1 MDTLLVLVILIFSI
15 LLFASD
21 WIRIDIVSLM
31 ILLTLGITGLVTPA
45 EAFSGFSNPA
55 VITVAAM
62 FVISAGLT
70 RTGALRPLTTR
81 LLKLSGHSEYRMI
94 LTIML
99 TSALFS
105 AFINNIGATALLM
118 PLAIEMG
125 KKSSVSPSK
134 LLIPLAFG
142 SLLGGVCTLIGTPP
156 NLLANALLLQHT
168 GESFTMFEF
177 TPLGLILLA
186 TGILYMITIGHRLL
200 PERKSGTL
208 TTAYQVKAYIAE
220 VEVLADSKVVNKTI
234 AASHLEENHDLK
246 VRAILR
252 GNQKFPFPHR
262 NRQILA
268 GDILFV
274 EGSPQSILEL
284 HHTEGLLVVPEKE
297 YPKDP
302 FREREDVLVIEASLT
317 PTSEMAGKTLRE
329 VKFAE
334 TYGLTVLAIWRSGAP
349 VVRKVDHVVLRFGD
363 VLLLQGTRE
372 HVIHMGQNHGFLL
385 LGGIETSPYRPHRGP
400 ASVAILA
407 TAILLTT
414 TGLMPIMLSA
424 TLGALALVMIRCLS
438 IKDAYASID
447 WSIILLIAGTLP
459 LGIAMEKS
467 GLAAQISSVLVSS
480 AGSLGPWPVLAL
492 LILLAMLLT
501 AIMSNAATVV
511 LLAPIAFST
520 ATSLA
525 VDPKPFFMG
534 IALAASICFI
544 SPIGHQSNALVMG
557 PGGYRFLD
565 YTRAGAGLNLVSW
578 VLATALIPLFFPF

>member
-1 MDTLLVLVILIFSI
+1 MDALLVLVILVVAV
-15 LLFASD
+15 LLFAGG
-21 WIRIDIVSLM
+21 WIRIDLVSLM
-31 ILLTLGITGLVTPA
+31 ILLTLGITGLVTPT

-70 RTGALRPLTTR
+70 QTGALRPLTAR
-81 LLKLSGHSEYRMI
+81 LLKLSGQSEGA
-94 LTIML
+94 LVLSVML

-118 PLAIEMG
+118 PLAVELG
-125 KKSSVSPSK
+125 QKKNVSPSR

-156 NLLANALLLQHT
+156 NLLANALLMQHS
-168 GESFTMFEF
+168 GLSFSMFDF
-177 TPLGLILLA
+177 TPIGIILLLA
-186 TGILYMITIGHRLL
+186 GLVYMAGYGHKLL
-200 PERKSGTL
+200 PERKSGAL
-208 TTAYQVKAYIAE
+208 TTAYQVKDYIAE
-220 VEVLADSKVVNKTI
+220 VEVLSDSRAAGKTI
-234 AASHLEENHDLK
+234 AASRLEENHDLK

-252 GNQKFPFPHR
+252 GRKKYPFPHR
-262 NRQILA
+262 NRKILV
-268 GDILFV
+268 GDILFI
-274 EGSPQSILEL
+274 EGNPKSILDL
-284 HHTEGLLVVPEKE
+284 YRTERLQVVPEKE

-329 VKFAE
+329 VKFAD

-372 HVIHMGQNHGFLL
+372 HVVHLGQSHGFLL
-385 LGGIETSPYRPHRGP
+385 LGDIETSPYRPHRGP
-400 ASVAILA
+400 ASIAILGA
-407 TAILLTT
+407 AILLATS
-414 TGLMPIMLSA
+414 GVMPIMLSA
-424 TLGALALVMIRCLS
+424 TLGALLLVMIRCLS
-438 IKDAYASID
+438 IKEAYESID

-459 LGIAMEKS
+459 LGIAMENS
-467 GLAAQISSVLVSS
+467 GLAAQMASLLIDA
-480 AGSLGPWPVLAL
+480 AGNLGPWPVLSL
-492 LILLAMLLT
+492 LVFLTMLLT
-501 AIMSNAATVV
+501 AVMSNAATVV

-520 ATSLA
+520 ASTLS
-525 VDPKPFFMG
+525 VSPKPFFMG

-557 PGGYRFLD
+557 PGGYRFFD
-565 YTRAGAGLNLVSW
+565 YTRSGAYLNLICW
-578 VLATALIPLFFPF
+578 ALASLLVPLFFPF

>member
-1 MDTLLVLVILIFSI
+1 MDALLVLAILILAI
-15 LLFASD
+15 LLFAGN
-21 WIRIDIVSLM
+21 WIRIDLVSLM
-31 ILLTLGITGLVTPA
+31 ILLALGISGLVSPA

-70 RTGALRPLTTR
+70 HTGALRPMTTR
-81 LLKLSGHSEYRMI
+81 LLKISGQDEVRMVFT
-94 LTIML
+94 LLL
-99 TSALFS
+99 TSAFFS

-125 KKSSVSPSK
+125 QKGNVSPSK

-142 SLLGGVCTLIGTPP
+142 SLFGGICTLIGTPP

-168 GESFTMFEF
+168 GERFTMFEF
-177 TPLGLILLA
+177 TPLGVLLLVVG
-186 TGILYMITIGHRLL
+186 TLYMIGIGRRLL

-220 VEVLADSKVVNKTI
+220 VEVLPGSKVANKTI
-234 AASHLEENHDLK
+234 AASLLEENHQLAI
-246 VRAILR
+246 RAILR
-252 GNQKFPFPHR
+252 GRRKFPFPHR
-262 NRQILA
+262 NRKILE

-274 EGSPQSILEL
+274 EGSPKSILAL
-284 HHTEGLLVVPEKE
+284 HSSEGLQVVPEKE

-302 FREREDVLVIEASLT
+302 LREREDVMVIEASLT

-329 VKFAE
+329 VKFAD

-349 VVRKVDHVVLRFGD
+349 VVRKVDHVILRFGD

-372 HVIHMGQNHGFLL
+372 HVVHLGQSHGFLL
-385 LGGIETSPYRPHRGP
+385 LGDIETSPYRPHRGP
-400 ASVAILA
+400 ASIGVLAGAVLLA
-407 TAILLTT
+407 TFGIL
-414 TGLMPIMLSA
+414 PIMLSA
-424 TLGALALVMIRCLS
+424 TLGALLLVLIRCLT
-438 IKDAYASID
+438 IKEAYESID

-467 GLAAQISSVLVSS
+467 GLAAHLAEILIGF
-480 AGSLGPWPVLAL
+480 AGDFGPWTVLSL
-492 LILLAMLLT
+492 LILLTMVLT

-520 ATSLA
+520 AQHLA
-525 VDPKPFFMG
+525 VNPKPFFMG
-534 IALAASICFI
+534 IALAASMCFI
-544 SPIGHQSNALVMG
+544 SPVGHQSNALVMG
-557 PGGYRFLD
+557 PGGYRFFD
-565 YTRAGAGLNLVSW
+565 YTRVGTGLNLLCW
-578 VLATALIPLFFPF
+578 VLTSLLIPLLFPF

>member
-1 MDTLLVLVILIFSI
+1 MDALLVLIILTVAI

-21 WIRIDIVSLM
+21 WVRMDIVSLM
-31 ILLTLGITGLVTPA
+31 ILLTLGITGLVSPA

-62 FVISAGLT
+62 FIISAGLT

-81 LLKLSGHSEYRMI
+81 LLKLSEHSEPRMI

-118 PLAIEMG
+118 PMAIEMG
-125 KKSSVSPSK
+125 KKSGVSPSK

-168 GESFTMFEF
+168 GASFSMFEF
-177 TPLGLILLA
+177 TPLGVILLA
-186 TGILYMITIGHRLL
+186 TSILYMMTFGRRLL

-220 VEVLADSKVVNKTI
+220 VEVLAGSRVVNKTI
-234 AASHLEENHDLK
+234 AASQLEENHDLK

-252 GNQKFPFPHR
+252 GRQKFPFPHR
-262 NRQILA
+262 NRKILQD
-268 GDILFV
+268 DILFV
-274 EGSPQSILEL
+274 EGNPKSILEL

-372 HVIHMGQNHGFLL
+372 HVVHIGQNHGFLL
-385 LGGIETSPYRPHRGP
+385 LGDIETSPYRPHRGP
-400 ASVAILA
+400 ASIAILA
-407 TAILLTT
+407 GAILLAT
-414 TGLMPIMLSA
+414 TGLLPIMLSA
-424 TLGALALVMIRCLS
+424 TLGGLLLVLINCLS
-438 IKDAYASID
+438 IKEAYESID

-467 GLAAQISSVLVSS
+467 GLAARMSAILIDS
-480 AGSLGPWPVLAL
+480 AGALGPWPVLAL
-492 LILLAMLLT
+492 LIFLAMLLT

-511 LLAPIAFST
+511 LLAPIAYST
-520 ATSLA
+520 AVSLA

-557 PGGYRFLD
+557 PGGYKFLD
-565 YTRAGAGLNLVSW
+565 YTRAGAGLNLACW
-578 VLATALIPLFFPF
+578 ALATLLIPVLFPF